1 VRAGGH
7 ARILSPPRASS
18 CPAARAPLPQ
28 SPTSAERAALP
39 NRSPRWRAILG
50 FALVAA
56 LALLAFLP
64 ALRQGFVLG
73 DDEYNLVLNKRWRGL
88 SIDELRWM
96 WSTFYLG
103 HWQPLTWMSFGLE
116 HELWGVD
123 PERMHAVNLAIHAC
137 SAVLAMILFER
148 LLEAALRERADQHPQ
163 AVRLAAGFG
172 ALLWAVHPL
181 RVESVVWA
189 TERRDLLSGMFL
201 IAAVLT
207 WLRRVSGGGR
217 GWLAAALALYTL
229 SLCSKAWGMTLPVL
243 LLVLDVYPLR
253 RVEAAGG
260 GWRGLGRLALEKAPF
275 LPLALG
281 TAVVAAVA
289 QAGTKAAIPLSEHGL
304 IARCAQAA
312 YGSLFYLW
320 KTLAPAGLSTLYLL
334 EERLDPA
341 RPIYLLSV
349 VAVAALAAV
358 LWALRKKLPALP
370 AAACAYVVLVSPVL
384 GFLQSGA
391 QKVADR
397 YSYLALIPLCALAAG
412 GACLLL
418 SERRRRAVSVA
429 AGTLVIAAMIFS
441 SWRQT
446 LVWRDSLTLWERAA
460 ELEPENYVAQLNV
473 AAVLRKEGRRDEAR
487 ERAQLSI
494 AANPGKVNTY
504 ARFYVGLLW
513 LEEGDF
519 EKALQAWKETLA
531 VDPADVTTLTIAPRE
546 LAQRGRAAEGLALL
560 EAGHAA
566 NPGEPE
572 LAGLLADFL
581 WASGD
586 RARAESVWR
595 QALER
600 DATWAA
606 GHAGLGKA
614 LLARGDVASAER
626 ELRAALADEPRR
638 GETLSLL
645 GRTLRARGQVAEA
658 EAAWSAVPQGDP
670 AFAEAQALLQ
680 QSRAASAV
688 GH

>member
-1 VRAGGH
+1 
-7 ARILSPPRASS
+7 
-18 CPAARAPLPQ
+18 LPKRP
-28 SPTSAERAALP
+28 SRGRTLL
-39 NRSPRWRAILG
+39 LG
-50 FALVAA
+50 ALVAL
-56 LALLAFLP
+56 LAFVAFLP

-73 DDEYNLVLNKRWRGL
+73 DDDYNLVLNTRWRGL
-88 SIDELRWM
+88 SGEHLRWM
-96 WSTFYLG
+96 WTTFYLG

-123 PERMHAVNLAIHAC
+123 PQRMHAVNLAIHAC
-137 SAVLAMILFER
+137 SAVLALFLFER
-148 LLEAALRERADQHPQ
+148 LLEATLRERADRHPEG
-163 AVRLAAGFG
+163 VRIAAGFG

-189 TERRDLLSGMFL
+189 TERRDLLSGLFL
-201 IAAVLT
+201 IAAVLA

-217 GWLAAALALYTL
+217 GWLVAALALYTF

-260 GWRGLGRLALEKAPF
+260 GWRGVGRLVLEKAPF

-281 TAVVAAVA
+281 TAIVAAIA
-289 QAGTKAAIPLSEHGL
+289 QAGTKAAIPLSDHGVV
-304 IARCAQAA
+304 ARCAQAA
-312 YGSLFYLW
+312 YGLLFYVW

-341 RPIYLLSV
+341 RPIYLASAA
-349 VAVAALAAV
+349 AVAAVAV
-358 LWALRKKLPALP
+358 GLWVSRKRMPALL
-370 AAACAYVVLVSPVL
+370 AAACAYVILVSPVL

-397 YSYLALIPLCALAAG
+397 YSYLAMIPLCALAAG
-412 GACLLL
+412 GAFLVFAQPG
-418 SERRRRAVSVA
+418 RRGVFASIGAV
-429 AGTLVIAAMIFS
+429 VIAALTVS

-460 ELEPENYVAQLNV
+460 ELEPANYVAQLNV

-487 ERAQLSI
+487 EHARLSI

-519 EKALQAWKETLA
+519 ENALQAWKETLA

-566 NPGEPE
+566 NPGDLE
-572 LAGLLADFL
+572 LSGLLADFR

-586 RARAESVWR
+586 RAGAEGIWR
-595 QALER
+595 QGLER
-600 DATWAA
+600 DSSWAA

-614 LLARGDVASAER
+614 LLARGDVAAAER
-626 ELRAALADEPRR
+626 ELRAALAVEPRR

-658 EAAWSAVPQGDP
+658 EAAWTAVPEGDP

-680 QSRAASAV
+680 QSRAASAAR
-688 GH
+688 H

>member
-1 VRAGGH
+1 MPKRPSRGRALLAG
-7 ARILSPPRASS
+7 
-18 CPAARAPLPQ
+18 
-28 SPTSAERAALP
+28 
-39 NRSPRWRAILG
+39 
-50 FALVAA
+50 ALVAA
-56 LALLAFLP
+56 LALVAFLP

-73 DDEYNLVLNKRWRGL
+73 DDEYNLVLNTRWRGL
-88 SIDELRWM
+88 SGNELRWM

-116 HELWGVD
+116 HELWGVN

-137 SAVLAMILFER
+137 SAVLALFLFER
-148 LLEAALRERADQHPQ
+148 LLEAALGERAGQHPE
-163 AVRLAAGFG
+163 VLRLAAGFG
-172 ALLWAVHPL
+172 ALWWAVHPL

-201 IAAVLT
+201 LAAVLA

-217 GWLAAALALYTL
+217 SWLAVTLALYTL

-243 LLVLDVYPLR
+243 LLLLDVYPLR

-281 TAVVAAVA
+281 TAIVAAIA
-289 QAGTKAAIPLSEHGL
+289 QAGTKAAIPLSDHGVV
-304 IARCAQAA
+304 ARCAQAA
-312 YGSLFYLW
+312 YGLLFYLW
-320 KTLAPAGLSTLYLL
+320 KTLVPAGLSTLYLL
-334 EERLDPA
+334 EEHLDPA
-341 RPIYLLSV
+341 QPVYLASAT
-349 VAVAALAAV
+349 AVAAMAV
-358 LWALRKKLPALP
+358 GLWVLRKKLPALLT
-370 AAACAYVVLVSPVL
+370 AACAYVVLVSPVL

-397 YSYLALIPLCALAAG
+397 YSYLAMIPLCALAAG
-412 GACLLL
+412 GAFLLL
-418 SERRRRAVSVA
+418 AQPNRRAAFASAGA
-429 AGTLVIAAMIFS
+429 AVIAAMIAL

-446 LVWRDSLTLWERAA
+446 LVWRDSLTLWSRAA
-460 ELEPENYVAQLNV
+460 DLEPANYVAQLNV
-473 AAVLRKEGRRDEAR
+473 AAVLRKEGRRAEAR
-487 ERAQLSI
+487 ERAKLSI

-513 LEEGDF
+513 LEDGEF
-519 EKALQAWKETLA
+519 EKALQAWKEALA

-566 NPGEPE
+566 NPGDLE

-586 RARAESVWR
+586 RARAEGVWR
-595 QALER
+595 EGLER
-600 DATWAA
+600 DADWAA

-626 ELRAALADEPRR
+626 ELRAALAVEPRR
-638 GETLSLL
+638 GETLALL
-645 GRTLRARGQVAEA
+645 GRALRARGQVAEA
-658 EAAWSAVPQGDP
+658 EAAWTAVPQADP

-680 QSRAASAV
+680 QSRAASAA
-688 GH
+688 GR